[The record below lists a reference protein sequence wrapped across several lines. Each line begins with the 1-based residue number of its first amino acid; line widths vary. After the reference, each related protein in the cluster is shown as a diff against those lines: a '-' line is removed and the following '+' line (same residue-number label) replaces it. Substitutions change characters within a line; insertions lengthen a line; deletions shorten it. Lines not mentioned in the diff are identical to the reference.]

1 VNTYAR
7 AARIPLAFLAFAV
20 LAFAGTA
27 WAQDQEP
34 LTIAFDASNLTN
46 VDPHFAAATQD
57 RAVVDMVFNGLVRY
71 APGDITEF
79 QPDLAESWAVSDDG
93 LTWTFE
99 LREGV
104 MCHPWNGNDGYE
116 LTSEDVVYSLEKA
129 ANPDR
134 SAYAGEYAGMTFEAA
149 GPYTVEIG
157 LEQPVSEALLLPKVA
172 DYSGGFVVCQQ
183 AVEDLGLEGF
193 ANQPVGTGP
202 FMFEDFVP
210 QQRTELVANEDYFRG
225 APQLSGVTVRYIP
238 SVSSR
243 EAGLDTGELD
253 VIEGPPEQPWVESMR
268 NRGIGEVM
276 VFGPGETATLHFNTS
291 TPPLEQLDVRRALAR
306 CIDRSEVRA
315 TVGEAVT
322 NPLYSPVPPLLS
334 GGMTREQ
341 VEDAGLLYPVDRDA
355 AMQALQDAGA
365 GDFGTQIV
373 ISERAS
379 YLAPMQNL
387 QAQLTQ
393 CGVDLELRTVDH
405 STMHTLIREDTN
417 QIVLYIAWRPNADVF
432 LTRFYHSDSIVV
444 TGDSPDT
451 NFSHLGGTDVNGDGE
466 TESIDALIEEARAE
480 LDADAQAQLW
490 QEAQTEIL
498 DLAVAYPLYIKSL
511 VFATSET
518 VDFGYDVES
527 TLALYP
533 QINETT
539 TLQ

>member
-1 VNTYAR
+1 
-7 AARIPLAFLAFAV
+7 
-20 LAFAGTA
+20 
-27 WAQDQEP
+27 
-34 LTIAFDASNLTN
+34 
-46 VDPHFAAATQD
+46 
-57 RAVVDMVFNGLVRY
+57 MVFNGLVRY

-79 QPDLAESWAVSDDG
+79 QPDLAESWEVSEDG
-93 LTWTFE
+93 LTWTFD

-129 ANPDR
+129 ADPDR
-134 SAYAGEYAGMTFEAA
+134 SAYAGEYAGMTFDAT

-210 QQRTELVANEDYFRG
+210 QQRTELVAHDAYFRG

-268 NRGIGEVM
+268 DRGIGEVM

-291 TPPLEQLDVRRALAR
+291 TPPLEQLAVRRALAR

-322 NPLYSPVPPLLS
+322 DPLYSPVPPLLS

-341 VEDAGLLYPVDRDA
+341 VEEAGLLYPVDRDA
-355 AMQALQDAGA
+355 AMQALQEAGA

-466 TESIDALIEEARAE
+466 VESIDALIEEARAE

-511 VFATSET
+511 VFATSEA
-518 VDFGYDVES
+518 VDFGYEVES

>member
-1 VNTYAR
+1 MNVTPR
-7 AARIPLAFLAFAV
+7 AARALLAFLAAAA
-20 LAFAGTA
+20 LALVGTSS
-27 WAQDQEP
+27 AQDQEP
-34 LTIAFDASNLTN
+34 LTIAFDAANLTN

-71 APGDITEF
+71 APGDITRFE
-79 QPDLAESWAVSDDG
+79 PDLAESWAVSDDG

-129 ANPDR
+129 ANPDS
-134 SAYAGEYAGMTFEAA
+134 SAYAGEYAGMTFEAT

-157 LEQPVSEALLLPKVA
+157 LEQAVSETLLLPKVA
-172 DYSGGFVVCQQ
+172 DYSGGFVVCSR
-183 AVEDLGLEGF
+183 AVEDLGLDGF
-193 ANQPVGTGP
+193 ANHPVGTGP
-202 FMFEDFVP
+202 FRFDDFVP
-210 QQRTELVANEDYFRG
+210 QQRTALVANEDYFRG
-225 APQLSGVTVRYIP
+225 APQLSGVIVRYIP
-238 SVSSR
+238 SVNSR
-243 EAGLDTGELD
+243 EAGLSTGELD
-253 VIEGPPEQPWVESMR
+253 VIEGPPEQPWVESMQ

-291 TPPLEQLDVRRALAR
+291 TPPLEQLSVRRALAR

-315 TVGEAVT
+315 TVGELVT
-322 NPLYSPVPPLLS
+322 EPLYSPVPPALA

-341 VEDAGLLYPVDRDA
+341 VDAAGLLYPVDRDA
-355 AMQALQDAGA
+355 ARQALEEAGA
-365 GDFGTQIV
+365 SDFSTRLV

-387 QAQLTQ
+387 QAQLVQ
-393 CGVDLELRTVDH
+393 CGVDVELRTVDH

-444 TGDSPDT
+444 SGDSPDT
-451 NFSHLGGTDVNGDGE
+451 NFSHLGGTDLDGDGE
-466 TESIDALIEEARAE
+466 TDSIDALIEEARGD
-480 LDADAQAQLW
+480 LDAGAQAEAW
-490 QEAQTEIL
+490 QEAQTRVL
-498 DLAVAYPLYIKSL
+498 DWAVAYPLYIKSL
-511 VFATSET
+511 VFATSGN
-518 VDFGYDVES
+518 VDFGYQVDS

-533 QINETT
+533 QITENT

>member
-1 VNTYAR
+1 MNTYAR